1 MNMTTFTAFDKNA
14 CRRLRTEMQA
24 VLDKYA
30 ASTGIEIHVGSMRF
44 TADNVVI
51 KVEAKKPGAVSQ
63 KQTMQEEALKIQ
75 ARRDGLSLDVCGG
88 KQLVGY
94 NGRAY
99 KMPYIYIELATGK
112 RFKTSRTSARIYFA
126 TPRSLAA

>member
-1 MNMTTFTAFDKNA
+1 MTTFTAFDKNA
-14 CRRLRTEMQA
+14 CRTLRAEMQA

-30 ASTGIEIHVGSMRF
+30 ASTGIEIHVGNMRF

-63 KQTMQEEALKIQ
+63 KQGKQEADLKLH
-75 ARRDGLSLDVCGG
+75 AAMDRLTLEPTGG

-99 KMPYIYIELATGK
+99 KMPYIYVELATGK
-112 RFKTSRTSARIYFA
+112 RFKTSRTSAKIYFS
-126 TPRSLAA
+126 TPKSLAA

>member
-1 MNMTTFTAFDKNA
+1 MTTFTAFDKNA
-14 CRRLRTEMQA
+14 CKRLRTEMQA

-30 ASTGIEIHVGSMRF
+30 AETGIEIHVGNMRF

-51 KVEAKKPGAVSQ
+51 KIEAKKPGAVSQ
-63 KQTMQEEALKIQ
+63 KQGAQEAALKLHAAQ
-75 ARRDGLSLDVCGG
+75 DKLSLEPCGG

-99 KMPYIYIELATGK
+99 KMPYIYVELATGK
-112 RFKTSRTSARIYFA
+112 RFKTSRTMARVYFS